1 MPLQVFSTGLT
12 LRQAAVFYC
21 VIWLLALGLSW
32 PTQAG
37 GALVWRLP
45 RGDLPISLI
54 AGALSGLALVL
65 CTMAAEKLWPAMRK
79 LAVELSG
86 LIGDTSWPR
95 ALTLAL
101 LSGVAEEAL
110 FRGPIQAVLGIWLTA
125 FLFALLHG
133 GGKRRYLAW
142 TAFAL
147 VGGCVFGLLGRHFQS
162 IWPAAVAHIVVNAIN
177 LRRLAAYAPNQ
188 PQKAFP

>member
-21 VIWLLALGLSW
+21 IIWLVAVGLSW
-32 PTQAG
+32 PTRVG
-37 GALVWRLP
+37 VALAWRLP
-45 RGDLPISLI
+45 ARDLSISLI
-54 AGALSGLALVL
+54 TGALCGLALVL
-65 CTMAAEKLWPAMRK
+65 CTLAAERLWPEMRD

-95 ALTLAL
+95 AVTLAL

-110 FRGPIQAVLGIWLTA
+110 FRGPIQSVLGIWLTA

-147 VGGCVFGLLGRHFQS
+147 LGGCVFGLLADHFGS

-177 LRRLAAYAPNQ
+177 LRRLAAYAPDNR
-188 PQKAFP
+188 QKASL